1 MKAAGLDCRRD
12 PADLDEA
19 AIRDRLKARGAVVAA
34 RAIAKAKAEAVS
46 ARRPG
51 ATVIGADQI
60 LVLGATMFEKPTT
73 KVQAAADLRRLSGRS
88 HRLISAVAVARDGR
102 VQWNHVATAK
112 LTMRTMSRAE
122 IAAYLDAAGRD
133 VLGSVGA
140 YQVEGLG
147 IRLFEKID
155 GDYFTVLGLP
165 LLPLLGYLRRAG
177 LG

>member
-34 RAIAKAKAEAVS
+34 RALAKAKAEAVS
-46 ARRPG
+46 KRRPG

-60 LVLGATMFEKPTT
+60 LVLGVTMFEKPKT
-73 KVQAAADLRRLSGRS
+73 KARAAADLRRLSGRS

-102 VQWNHVATAK
+102 ALWSRVATAK

-122 IAAYLDAAGRD
+122 IAAYLDAAGPD